1 MVLAIDVGATK
12 TAWALS
18 EAEGAL
24 GPIERRPTRD
34 VPSLLQEIVSAHAK
48 SVDAIGISLV
58 GHVNPSRLQWKEA
71 LTIAGSYPQDLRALT
86 SLPLSIDNDLK
97 AATLAEEVHGWG
109 RTYSEVLCL
118 NLGSGVSLGVI
129 SGGILQRGS
138 ANYSGE
144 VGHMPVWDG
153 EAYRPLEQLL
163 GGLGIQSYLA
173 DHSIGGGAEELFR
186 RSVLGDQKA
195 GERVAFLREVL
206 VNLLVALIHLYN
218 PQCVSLSGSL
228 ALQEQLTDSLET
240 EVRSRLLRVSE
251 ESLHVIAPSRLGAR
265 ESSLLG
271 ASQLAWEELQ

>member
-24 GPIERRPTRD
+24 GPIERRPTKD

-48 SVDAIGISLV
+48 RVDAIGIALV
-58 GHVNPSRLQWKEA
+58 GHVDPAALRWNEA

-86 SLPLSIDNDLK
+86 SLPLCIDNDLK
-97 AATLAEEVHGWG
+97 AATLAEQTHGWG

-118 NLGSGVSLGVI
+118 NLGSGVSLGII
-129 SGGILQRGS
+129 SGGKLQRGAS
-138 ANYSGE
+138 NYSGE

-153 EAYRPLEQLL
+153 KKYQPLEQLL

-173 DHSIGGGAEELFR
+173 GQGILGGAEELFR
-186 RSVLGDQKA
+186 RFRMGEQKA

-218 PQCVSLSGSL
+218 PQCVALSGSL
-228 ALQEQLTDSLET
+228 ALQKPLTDSLET

-251 ESLHVIAPSRLGAR
+251 ESLKVIAPSLLGAR
-265 ESSLLG
+265 EISLLG